1 LADESLFRQDLLY
14 RINTVEIGLPP
25 LRERRED
32 IALLLAHYATHYS
45 QKYNLPA
52 KRLGASLSERLS
64 NWSWPGNVRALRH
77 AVERAVILS
86 DGDVMGLADFPFVET
101 EMPQEPAVN
110 VSRLD
115 TVERTAIIRALEKH
129 KNNVSRAADALGL
142 TRATLYRRMEKYGL

>member
-1 LADESLFRQDLLY
+1 
-14 RINTVEIGLPP
+14 
-25 LRERRED
+25 LRDRSED
-32 IALLLAHYATHYS
+32 IPLLLAHYATLYS

-52 KRLGASLSERLS
+52 KRLSTGLTERLA

-86 DGDVMGLADFPFVET
+86 EGEVLGLADFPFVET
-101 EMPQEPAVN
+101 ETPQEPAPG

-115 TVERTAIIRALEKH
+115 TVERQAIIRALEKH

-142 TRATLYRRMEKYGL
+142 TRASLYRRMEKYGL